1 MHIKSLKIFCD
12 VARQRSFSRAADEN
26 GVSQSSASQAI
37 QQLEERLGAQ
47 LIDRSKR
54 PLLLTPAG
62 ERFFEGCRPI
72 VQRYYLLE
80 DEIRNS
86 QEAAERR
93 VVVASIYS
101 VGLAHMS
108 RYLQEFLAIEPRAD
122 LRLEYL
128 HPHRVVEVVENG
140 DADIGIV
147 SYPTST
153 RRLEAVAWRGEPI
166 VVVCHPQHRLASE
179 TRVSLESLR
188 GERFVAFEEGLP
200 IRSEIDRALAIRE
213 VDIDVALEFDNIET
227 IKRAIE
233 IDAGVSLLPGPT
245 VTSEVESR
253 KLVAIPLAGQKLCR
267 PLGMIRLRHRVHSV
281 VAQRFVAFLQQHSH
295 QETAHDEL
303 RVVAETAG

>member
-1 MHIKSLKIFCD
+1 MHIRSLKIFCD
-12 VARQRSFSRAADEN
+12 VAQQRSFSRAADKN
-26 GVSQSSASQAI
+26 GVSQSSASQAV

-54 PLLLTPAG
+54 PLVLTSAG

-86 QEAAERR
+86 QEAAQRR

-108 RYLQEFLAIEPRAD
+108 RYLQEFLAIEPKAD

-147 SYPTST
+147 SYPAST
-153 RRLEAVAWRGEPI
+153 RRIEAIPWRGEPM

-179 TRVSLESLR
+179 SRVSLESLQ
-188 GERFVAFEEGLP
+188 GESFVAFAAGLAV
-200 IRSEIDRALAIRE
+200 RDEIDRALAIRGVE
-213 VDIDVALEFDNIET
+213 VDVALEFDNIET

-233 IDAGVSLLPGPT
+233 IDVGVSLLPQPT
-245 VTSEVESR
+245 LISEVESR
-253 KLVAIPLAGQKLCR
+253 KLVAIPLAGQRLCR
-267 PLGMIRLRHRVHSV
+267 PLGMIQLRHRTQSV
-281 VAQRFVAFLQQHSH
+281 IAQRFIAFLQQHSH
-295 QETAHDEL
+295 QSAELSDL
-303 RVVAETAG
+303 RVVAQTAG